1 MSQYYITPTET
12 DISVGRINE
21 VLRNVATLSI
31 SSNSQ
36 SNSTISTRGNQFYSN
51 LLTQNI
57 TQLNQ
62 RPLKFSDFRNSL
74 FVGCN
79 ITTYSEAPSQY
90 GTNNNGS
97 IKIEPFGG
105 KGSEYMVVISRVE
118 RLLTVILQKTFS
130 SGLYAETP
138 RNLNAG
144 LYRVTVSELS
154 GELSSNRSFTFDI
167 TITYEY
173 GIGYDSRIRNST
185 VYISK

>member
-21 VLRNVATLSI
+21 VLRNVSTLSI

-36 SNSTISTRGNQFYSN
+36 SNSVISNRGNQFYTN
-51 LLTQNI
+51 LLAQNI
-57 TQLNQ
+57 TRLNKQ
-62 RPLKFSDFRNSL
+62 PLKFSDFRNSL
-74 FVGCN
+74 FIGCN
-79 ITTYSEAPSQY
+79 VTTYSEAPSQY

-97 IKIEPFGG
+97 IKVEPFGG
-105 KGSEYMVVISRVE
+105 KGSEYSVVISRVE
-118 RLLTVILQKTFS
+118 RLSTVVLQKTFS
-130 SGLYAETP
+130 SGLWAETP
-138 RNLNAG
+138 RNLNSG
-144 LYRVTVSELS
+144 LYSVTVSELS

-173 GIGYDSRIRNST
+173 GIGYASRIRTST